1 MNSTNGEACENCDQW
16 GTHAIHAACFHV
28 YSVRGNGGHLGAL
41 RTCSATR
48 SVLTA
53 FERASKHAHAVHVI
67 DIVDNAAVVDIP
79 MLSAEPWFHDL
90 CSYCLAD
97 KKASADII
105 SWSTFL
111 HEVVLDRCATDAY
124 NVRTFTFEELNLAQ
138 RLAVK
143 FNCGRVLQL
152 LL

>member
-1 MNSTNGEACENCDQW
+1 M
-16 GTHAIHAACFHV
+16 

-97 KKASADII
+97 KKASAD
-105 SWSTFL
+105 SKKPSMVFPC
-111 HEVVLDRCATDAY
+111 VLDPK
-124 NVRTFTFEELNLAQ
+124 NILKLKNKKKLP
-138 RLAVK
+138 
-143 FNCGRVLQL
+143 NMLQ
-152 LL
+152 